1 MFQMF
6 LKNFMIGQSTFEIT
20 IYISFYGN
28 DLKISPCHVIGFHVI
43 YAEDVLLNSYKFGIF
58 ICFI

>member
-1 MFQMF
+1 
-6 LKNFMIGQSTFEIT
+6 MIGQSTFEIT

-43 YAEDVLLNSYKFGIF
+43 YAEDVLLNSYKLEFLSVSFELNILK
-58 ICFI
+58 